1 MKKIAFMFV
10 LAMALCA
17 AQGFRTAR
25 ADDAKTPDAPAPDA
39 SANAPAPD
47 SGPAPAAEQAPDQA
61 VPASA
66 ADQAAPTPAPTSH
79 DMLVEV
85 HLGSVALRYC
95 TKIDK
100 VVVETF
106 KQCVADKLSEAAA
119 KGTPSDAYQLGADY
133 RAWAF
138 MTTHVGEIHER
149 GEEWSKEYRMA
160 NETEAS
166 YRQSVNDLMG
176 RTGLA
181 EKQVCDIVGGVDCR
195 KQ

>member
-61 VPASA
+61 APAPA
-66 ADQAAPTPAPTSH
+66 ADQAAPAPTTH

-85 HLGSVALRYC
+85 HLGSVSLRYC

-106 KQCVADKLSEAAA
+106 KQCVADKLSE
-119 KGTPSDAYQLGADY
+119 GPTVRPSFA
-133 RAWAF
+133 
-138 MTTHVGEIHER
+138 
-149 GEEWSKEYRMA
+149 
-160 NETEAS
+160 
-166 YRQSVNDLMG
+166 
-176 RTGLA
+176 
-181 EKQVCDIVGGVDCR
+181 
-195 KQ
+195 